1 MKYSAIYD
9 QLMDKARQRG
19 RPEGYCEKHHIV
31 PKCLGGGNEKSNL
44 VFLTAKEHFMAHKLL
59 VRIYSLNKGD
69 WYALIA
75 MGRIQEFKTR
85 IFASE
90 REKAYEIRR
99 GFKYTEES
107 RMKMSASAKRRGPQK
122 NSEATQFGKRPAWN
136 KGLKGFR
143 AGYTH
148 SEETRAKMRAA
159 MLRIGHK
166 PPSRKGFRKNTKD
179 TTLTEAMP

>member
-1 MKYSAIYD
+1 MNYGVIYD
-9 QLMDKARQRG
+9 SLMERARQRG
-19 RPEGYCEKHHIV
+19 KPEGYYEKHHV
-31 PKCLGGGNEKSNL
+31 LPKCLGGGNEKANL

-59 VRIYSLNKGD
+59 VRIHPLNKGV

-75 MGRIQEFKTR
+75 MGRIHEFKTR

-90 REKAYEIRR
+90 RKRAYEIRR
-99 GFKYTEES
+99 GYRYTDEA
-107 RMKMSASAKRRGPQK
+107 RKKMSESAKKRGVQK
-122 NSEATQFGKRPAWN
+122 NSKATQFGKRPPWN

-143 AGYTH
+143 KGYTH

-166 PPSRKGFRKNTKD
+166 PPSRKGFRKNNQD

>member
-1 MKYSAIYD
+1 MNYSIIYD
-9 QLMDKARQRG
+9 QLMEKARQRG

-59 VRIYSLNKGD
+59 VRIHPLNKGV

-75 MGRIQEFKTR
+75 MGRIHEFKTR

-90 REKAYEIRR
+90 RKRAYGIRR
-99 GFKYTEES
+99 GFKYSEES
-107 RMKMSASAKRRGPQK
+107 RKKMSESAKRRGPQK
-122 NSEATQFGKRPAWN
+122 NGEKTQFGNKPPWN

-143 AGYTH
+143 KGYIH
-148 SEETRAKMRAA
+148 SEETRAKLRAA

-166 PPSRKGFRKNTKD
+166 PPPYKGSKRQQDNTS
-179 TTLTEAMP
+179 TEAMP